1 VSSTSEA
8 AATAAFQAAP
18 QWSTRLEP
26 APANDLFGALI
37 NHSAAADSATPP
49 PLPPQRRSAETPPP
63 ADNAAAPNGASYQPA
78 GNDPNSNANAG
89 SPPDNYV
96 SNANSNGPTAPA
108 ATQSTQSPQ
117 AKPTA
122 ASKADSTKSTDK
134 SANGDVSAA
143 DLTILVQQ
151 AGLTA
156 TTPIP
161 VAVAIPVTTTATN
174 VPAVPPAPG
183 SSTAPLAIAA
193 AAIAASSQAGA
204 AQAAASAQAK
214 TDSNTSPT
222 TATATATTTAPA
234 TGTATA
240 TATTTAKIVIPAAAS
255 AAVTT
260 PVIETATRASADPTN
275 LATLASAVA
284 ATAPV
289 TPKPSPGKAPAATAA
304 TDSSTTT
311 NTADPSATNAPAVV
325 QNGLPLQS
333 SAAGKPQAAN
343 AAVETASADAATAT
357 SAAAVSA
364 REHSPVA
371 GAGHVTDSPD
381 AGTQPVGAFQPQLNT
396 PAAAAAPATA
406 FNVTAATNGPVPVS
420 GLALEI
426 AASVKS
432 GKSRFEIRL
441 DPADLGRIDVRID
454 IDRNGQVTSHLTVEK
469 PETLSMLRQDA
480 SQLQRALDDAGLKTG
495 NGGLQFSLRDQ
506 SSSGQNSGNDTSA
519 NARRLIISEEDT
531 IPAAVAGRSYG
542 RPLGPS
548 SGVDIRV

>member
-1 VSSTSEA
+1 MLSTSEA

-26 APANDLFGALI
+26 APANDLFGALV
-37 NHSAAADSATPP
+37 NNSAAADSATPP

-63 ADNAAAPNGASYQPA
+63 ADNAAPPNGASYQPA
-78 GNDPNSNANAG
+78 GSDPNRNANAG
-89 SPPDNYV
+89 PPPDNYV
-96 SNANSNGPTAPA
+96 NNANGNGPTTPA
-108 ATQSTQSPQ
+108 ATQSSQ
-117 AKPTA
+117 AKSSA

-134 SANGDVSAA
+134 SANGDASAA

-156 TTPIP
+156 ATPIP

-174 VPAVPPAPG
+174 VPAVPPASG

-204 AQAAASAQAK
+204 AQAAASVQAK
-214 TDSNTSPT
+214 TDSSTIPT
-222 TATATATTTAPA
+222 TTTAPA
-234 TGTATA
+234 TVPGTATSSA

-255 AAVTT
+255 AAVTA
-260 PVIETATRASADPTN
+260 PVIESATRANAEPTN

-304 TDSSTTT
+304 TDGSTTT
-311 NTADPSATNAPAVV
+311 NTADPSATNSPAVV
-325 QNGLPLQS
+325 QNDLPQQQ

-343 AAVETASADAATAT
+343 AAVEAASADAATAT

-364 REHSPVA
+364 REHSPAA
-371 GAGHVTDSPD
+371 GAGHALPDSPD
-381 AGTQPVGAFQPQLNT
+381 AGTQPVGTFQPQLNA

-480 SQLQRALDDAGLKTG
+480 PQLQRALDDAGLKTG

-519 NARRLIISEEDT
+519 NAQRLVISEEDT